1 MVGIENKK
9 EDELVNVVY
18 STSDLYSEIA
28 AVSIVSLFDNCKDCS
43 DIDVYLIDMG
53 ISDRNKKRLEELAE
67 RYSRKL
73 FFIEKLNIEELAGT
87 HIDVGRWHISTFSR
101 LFLLHVLPED
111 MKRVIYIDCDMIIR
125 HSLKELWEM
134 DMEGT
139 WVMSADDCRGKMYRK
154 NIGIPEDSIYTNN
167 GLMVIDLEAWK
178 NNNVE
183 QMFIDFIRKYNGDI
197 TYMDQGVLNGVFQPL
212 KKVKL
217 LPISYNAQT
226 ACYDLG
232 YDGLQTCRNPVWAYS
247 REEFEAGIKDPI
259 VVHFTTCFLSGT
271 RPWMVGDNHP
281 YQPEFIQYRNMT
293 GWREDPLWKDNA
305 KFLKKVMTAV
315 CRVMPKV
322 LTFNIIKIFHVWV
335 YPTIRNIKNG
345 VLGNAG

>member
-1 MVGIENKK
+1 MI
-9 EDELVNVVY
+9 
-18 STSDLYSEIA
+18 
-28 AVSIVSLFDNCKDCS
+28 F
-43 DIDVYLIDMG
+43 
-53 ISDRNKKRLEELAE
+53 NKKRLEELAE

>member
-1 MVGIENKK
+1 MNI
-9 EDELVNVVY
+9 VY
-18 STSDLYSEIA
+18 STSDAYSGIA
-28 AVSIVSLFDNCKDCS
+28 AVSIASLLENSRDASEIN
-43 DIDVYLIDMG
+43 VYVIDMG
-53 ISDRNKKRLEELAE
+53 ISDQNRERLEELVN
-67 RYSRKL
+67 RYERKL
-73 FFIEKLNIEELAGT
+73 FFLDKLNIEKLTGT

-111 MKRVIYIDCDMIIR
+111 MKKVIYIDCDMIIR

-139 WVMSADDCRGKMYRK
+139 WAMSADDCRGKMYRT

-178 NNNVE
+178 ENNVE
-183 QMFIDFIRKYNGDI
+183 RMFIDFIKKYNGDI

-232 YDGLQTCRNPVWAYS
+232 YDGLQVCRNPVWAYTK
-247 REEFEAGIKDPI
+247 EEFERDIADPV

-271 RPWMVGDNHP
+271 RPWIIGDKHH
-281 YQPEFIQYRNMT
+281 YHPEFIKYRNMT
-293 GWREDPLWKDNA
+293 GWKDDPLWKDNT
-305 KFLKKVMTAV
+305 KFLKKVMTAA
-315 CRVMPKV
+315 CRAMPKFI
-322 LTFNIIKIFHVWV
+322 TFNIIKVFHVWV
-335 YPTIRNIKNG
+335 YPSIRNIKNG
-345 VLGNAG
+345 VSGKAK

>member
-1 MVGIENKK
+1 M
-9 EDELVNVVY
+9 NVVY
-18 STSDLYSEIA
+18 STSDAYSGIA
-28 AVSIVSLFDNCKDCS
+28 AVSIASLLENSKDVVE
-43 DIDVYLIDMG
+43 INVYVIDMG
-53 ISDRNKKRLEELAE
+53 ISDQNVERLEELVN
-67 RYSRKL
+67 RYERKL
-73 FFIEKLNIEELAGT
+73 FFLEKLNIEKLTGT

-111 MKRVIYIDCDMIIR
+111 MKKVIYIDCDMIIR

-139 WVMSADDCRGKMYRK
+139 WAMSADDCRGKMYRT
-154 NIGIPEDSIYTNN
+154 NIGITEDSIYTNN

-178 NNNVE
+178 ENNVE
-183 QMFIDFIRKYNGDI
+183 RMFIDFIKKYNGDI

-232 YDGLQTCRNPVWAYS
+232 YDGLQVCRNPVWAYTK
-247 REEFEAGIKDPI
+247 EEFERDIADPV

-271 RPWMVGDNHP
+271 RPWIIGDKHR
-281 YQPEFIQYRNMT
+281 YQPEFIKYRNMT
-293 GWREDPLWKDNA
+293 GWKDDPLWKDNA

-315 CRVMPKV
+315 CKAMPKFI
-322 LTFNIIKIFHVWV
+322 TFNIIKVFHVWI
-335 YPTIRNIKNG
+335 YPAIRNIKNG
-345 VLGNAG
+345 VSGKAK